1 MKIIRQELIKKTK
14 YLEKE
19 MFLQLAIR
27 KKVKR
32 KKVLG
37 ILSDTVL

>member
-19 MFLQLAIR
+19 TFLQLAIR